1 MEAKQKADE
10 LIIIYNALLGNLY
23 SLSNTPKHCALKS
36 VDDTISRLQIIYS
49 NIDDMDLGNAPK
61 GYIEIEIDWYN
72 EVRDEIL
79 SIINHP

>member
-36 VDDTISRLQIIYS
+36 VDETISRLEIIYS
-49 NIDDMDLGNAPK
+49 NIDDMDLGNKPK
-61 GYIEIEIDWYN
+61 GYIDIEIDWYK
-72 EVRDEIL
+72 EVRSEIL
-79 SIINHP
+79 NQINN